1 MAAGAVRTPLAG
13 RCRRGLPAVRR
24 WSRRHPARRDGEPAR
39 PRLSAMISLDD
50 LAALRD
56 TYSTELAAP
65 VAPVSVGDVVIGDDA
80 PTLMGTVNLSRGSTY
95 RESVAVSPESAI
107 RKARVQVA
115 QGAHVVDVGAE
126 SSTARADRISA
137 PDQIAA
143 LVPVIEALPEQT
155 VVSVETYEPA
165 VVRAGLFA
173 GARILNMTGRA
184 HEDAMLTLGAE
195 EHAVVGVGF
204 AELGNVRA
212 AGSVPVDTAPLPHL
226 LDHFGTRLDRARAL
240 GV

>member
-107 RKARVQVA
+107 RKARVQIA

-126 SSTARADRISA
+126 SSTAPAQRIDADQ
-137 PDQIAA
+137 QIPG
-143 LVPVIEALPEQT
+143 LVPAVGGLAPRPP
-155 VVSVETYEPA
+155 VSVETYEPA
-165 VVRAGLFA
+165 VVRAGLAA
-173 GARILNMTGRA
+173 GARILNLTGRE
-184 HEDAMLTLGAE
+184 HEEEMFTL
-195 EHAVVGVGF
+195 
-204 AELGNVRA
+204 
-212 AGSVPVDTAPLPHL
+212 
-226 LDHFGTRLDRARAL
+226 
-240 GV
+240 